1 MIKEVKRFIRSLI
14 EQHLDKQRQ
23 HNSFDNRVSRHFLFN
38 ALNAVITLCR
48 QNPAAAADLV
58 VDISTYLQRSLEDK
72 EFIIPLDEE
81 LEQVISYLNIQ
92 KTRFADRLTIEVEI
106 EPGLQGSIPAFTLQP
121 LVDNAIIH
129 GVLKRKGGGWVN
141 LSIKRRPS
149 CIRISVRDDGV
160 GMTTDQL
167 ASLFKRG
174 NQHRSLYRVNRNL
187 KKAGFKALEIKSA
200 PNAGTTVSLEIPIS
214 PG

>member
-23 HNSFDNRVSRHFLFN
+23 HNPFDNRVSRHFLFN

-48 QNPAAAADLV
+48 QNPVAADLV

-72 EFIIPLDEE
+72 EFIITLDEE

-92 KTRFADRLTIEVEI
+92 KIRFADRLTIEVEI
-106 EPGLQGSIPAFTLQP
+106 EPGLQGSLPAFTLQP

-129 GVLKRKGGGWVN
+129 GVLKRKGGGRVN
-141 LSIKRRPS
+141 LSINRQPS

-200 PNAGTTVSLEIPIS
+200 PNAGTTVSLEIPIN